1 MKDGA
6 WKVCLAGFFEL
17 GEGAGG
23 VNDFPGY
30 TVNTGSMMPDFS
42 TGAAMLFLSRRRVF
56 ESYYPHFAT
65 ER

>member
-1 MKDGA
+1 M
-6 WKVCLAGFFEL
+6 
-17 GEGAGG
+17 
-23 VNDFPGY
+23 NDFPGY
-30 TVNTGSMMPDFS
+30 MVNTGSMMPDYS